1 MPGLLVEQ
9 GKIIEIFSRK
19 RLCVFSNLA
28 LDFKRKADD
37 LFHKAMLSNGE
48 KKNRQIFE

>member
-9 GKIIEIFSRK
+9 GKIIEIFPRK